1 MSSSSRTVILLN
13 FNEREG
19 VAPSDAARGLGD
31 LGGDP
36 SSTPA
41 LGEPTVVQG
50 RFGNARSFD
59 GTQGLVGTELTAD
72 QTKLRRTMAIEAIVT
87 LDQAKASDGTRTILA
102 RGKLGGTGADRHL
115 YALTVR
121 TSAGKTYLELTWNN
135 LSGGVIEFVA
145 PPGWVYLAAVRRW
158 ISESEV
164 EVEMFVNGVSI
175 GVDTSADGAIT
186 DGDGGKVTVG
196 CFASASG
203 DPYQFFWEDAIDA
216 IRVTRGEKTA
226 EEIRHTY
233 DRLFLFPQWGY
244 ELVKAFLPPGQAFSP
259 NPDSVVQRELMIE
272 GDALGEAW
280 AHLEELRRYA
290 LPDQAWRT
298 LDRWESILRL
308 QPGPRETFAQRRLR
322 VLGHIR
328 RIHGFSVGE
337 IVNAVA
343 ELLAVNA
350 DQLEVLENSNL
361 VVDTWASGVG
371 NRWYTYAGN
380 GSVTG
385 TSPGVD
391 LVLTSGQSHDWTHLV
406 QDAPH
411 LRMPVVSDAKV
422 EIIGKLDIPGSGFAE
437 DGVAAGVFGYDFQSR
452 SLHVFGV
459 KRDAGANK
467 WFHHLVRDGATT
479 TTLLAGS
486 VPAAS
491 AWIRLKRN
499 QDGTVDFDYS
509 TEGHFGAWTNV
520 ASAQASI
527 GTIRSAGL
535 TAMSDGAVAA
545 ARTFG
550 FDECVLWT
558 PEGTEVYRWY
568 VYRDPALSGSPD
580 MKGAQRVLDGMR
592 PAHTEGTVTQT
603 KSMKTGD
610 PNSLC
615 GRGPIGA

>member
-422 EIIGKLDIPGSGFAE
+422 EIIGKLDIPDTILQKPGPLTDHERAVMQTHTTLGHERLLALEDSDAIDLELVRHHHERLDGTGYPDRLLGPKIPLSAKYFAVI
-437 DGVAAGVFGYDFQSR
+437 DTFDAMTSYRPYRDAVGPKAAELALRELND
-452 SLHVFGV
+452 
-459 KRDAGANK
+459 KRDAWYCAEAVEMFEG
-467 WFHHLVRDGATT
+467 LYRSGR
-479 TTLLAGS
+479 LAWVLEYFNDS
-486 VPAAS
+486 CPVPPMDIASLFTDTRPAS
-491 AWIRLKRN
+491 AAIRAISRHTLN
-499 QDGTVDFDYS
+499 P
-509 TEGHFGAWTNV
+509 W
-520 ASAQASI
+520 
-527 GTIRSAGL
+527 
-535 TAMSDGAVAA
+535 
-545 ARTFG
+545 
-550 FDECVLWT
+550 
-558 PEGTEVYRWY
+558 P
-568 VYRDPALSGSPD
+568 
-580 MKGAQRVLDGMR
+580 RVR
-592 PAHTEGTVTQT
+592 RV
-603 KSMKTGD
+603 
-610 PNSLC
+610 
-615 GRGPIGA
+615 